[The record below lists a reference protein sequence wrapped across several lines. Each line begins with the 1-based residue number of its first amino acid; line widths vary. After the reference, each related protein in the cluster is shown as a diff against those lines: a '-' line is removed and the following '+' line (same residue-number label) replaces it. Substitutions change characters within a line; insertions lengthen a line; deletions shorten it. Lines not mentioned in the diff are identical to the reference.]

1 MDVIMEYFA
10 SLTLQLK
17 AVGTK
22 FSVFDKKFWP
32 QLQNIR
38 EKIDEKA
45 GVKYQ
50 VVTIVICSAIS
61 LNYKRKLSKMAKV
74 FNA

>member
-1 MDVIMEYFA
+1 MDVIMEYCA
-10 SLTLQLK
+10 SLASKLN
-17 AVGTK
+17 AVRTK

-32 QLQNIR
+32 QLQKIR

-50 VVTIVICSAIS
+50 VVTIDNLLC
-61 LNYKRKLSKMAKV
+61 YLSEL
-74 FNA
+74 